1 MTCKILIISSKMLK
15 TYILKIDNLKIT
27 TLGDFPSSAV
37 RICLPMQGH
46 GLDPWCRRTA
56 HTLGKR
62 SPCATAAP
70 MLWSPQAAPTEPVPS
85 NCWSLHARESVL
97 CKKGSCHSEKPV
109 HHSRESPLTATNRE
123 KPMQQWKLLY
133 PKINKQIK

>member
-1 MTCKILIISSKMLK
+1 MTCKILIISNKMLK

-37 RICLPMQGH
+37 ESACQCRGH

-56 HTLGKR
+56 HTLGKL
-62 SPCATAAP
+62 SPCTTATEP
-70 MLWSPQAAPTEPVPS
+70 MLWSPQAAPAEPVRS

-97 CKKGSCHSEKPV
+97 CNKGSCHSEKPM

-123 KPMQQWKLLY
+123 KPMQQWK
-133 PKINKQIK
+133 PSTAKNK